1 MVDRKV
7 FSGRSGRRV
16 LNAAVVVSG
25 LVLVACGGGDDTA
38 AEETTTTA
46 AAPAVTAATTT
57 VATTTVPPTT
67 TLPTVVT
74 EGATVL
80 VANANSVNGS
90 AGRMTEIL
98 EGQGFTLGAPTNSTE
113 GPLGASK
120 IYYAAGDDAALAV
133 AESLVRVFGGAI
145 QLLELPNVAP
155 IESSDMA
162 GATVLVALGDDF
174 ADRAPTGIATTTD
187 AAGG

>member
-1 MVDRKV
+1 MRL
-7 FSGRSGRRV
+7 SGASIIV
-16 LNAAVVVSG
+16 AG
-25 LVLVACGGGDDTA
+25 LLLAACGGGDDTS
-38 AEETTTTA
+38 AEETTTTS
-46 AAPAVTAATTT
+46 APAVTAVTTT

-74 EGATVL
+74 AGATVL

-90 AGRMTEIL
+90 AGRMAEIL
-98 EGQGFTLGAPTNSTE
+98 EGQGFALATPTNSTE

-120 IYYAAGDDAALAV
+120 IYYAAGDEAALAV

-145 QLLELPNVAP
+145 QLLELPPVAP
-155 IESSDMA
+155 VESSDMA

-174 ADRAPTGIATTTD
+174 ADRTPAGIASTVSAPGETTST
-187 AAGG
+187 AAG

>member
-1 MVDRKV
+1 M
-7 FSGRSGRRV
+7 
-16 LNAAVVVSG
+16 SG

-46 AAPAVTAATTT
+46 ATAVTAATTT
-57 VATTTVPPTT
+57 IATTTVPPTT

-74 EGATVL
+74 EGATVR

-90 AGRMTEIL
+90 AGRMSEIL

-120 IYYAAGDDAALAV
+120 IYYVAGDDAALAV

-145 QLLELPNVAP
+145 QLLELPTVAP

-174 ADRAPTGIATTTD
+174 ADRAPAGIATT
-187 AAGG
+187 AGAPAETTSTVGG

>member
-1 MVDRKV
+1 MR
-7 FSGRSGRRV
+7 G
-16 LNAAVVVSG
+16 AAVIVSG

-38 AEETTTTA
+38 ADETTTT
-46 AAPAVTAATTT
+46 AAPAVTAAPTT
-57 VATTTVPPTT
+57 VATTTLPPTT

-74 EGATVL
+74 EGATVR

-98 EGQGFTLGAPTNSTE
+98 QGEGFTLGSPTNSTE

-120 IYYAAGDDAALAV
+120 IYYAAGDESALAV

-145 QLLELPNVAP
+145 QLLELPAVAP

-174 ADRAPTGIATTTD
+174 ADRTPTGISTTA

>member
-7 FSGRSGRRV
+7 FSGRSGVR
-16 LNAAVVVSG
+16 LSGATIIAAG
-25 LVLVACGGGDDTA
+25 LLLSACGGGDDTS
-38 AEETTTTA
+38 AEETSTTP
-46 AAPAVTAATTT
+46 APAVTAATTT

-90 AGRMTEIL
+90 AGRMSEIL
-98 EGQGFTLGAPTNSTE
+98 EGQGFTLATPTNSTE

-120 IYYAAGDDAALAV
+120 IYYASGDDAALAV

-145 QLLELPNVAP
+145 QLLELPTVAP
-155 IESSDMA
+155 VASSDMS

-174 ADRAPTGIATTTD
+174 ADRAPAGISTTT